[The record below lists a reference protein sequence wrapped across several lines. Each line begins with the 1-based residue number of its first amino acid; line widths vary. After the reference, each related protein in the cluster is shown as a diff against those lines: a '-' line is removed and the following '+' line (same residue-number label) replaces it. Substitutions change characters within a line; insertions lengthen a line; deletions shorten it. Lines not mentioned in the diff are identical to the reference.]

1 MKYLKM
7 IGLAAIAAM
16 ALMAFAGAGTAS
28 AAAVLCESG
37 TTAPCAT
44 KWSTPKALDFSLKTT
59 TSALLTTTEGTTLN
73 KCATSTVQGTLTSNV
88 SGGNATGEVP
98 ASGLTFGSCL
108 TEGVKT
114 LVGGKLT
121 VTAALA
127 GGAGTVFADDFEVT
141 VPGPFGS
148 CIYGAG
154 NGTHLGTL
162 SEGKAGTSTLV
173 VNAVVT
179 RTQGTICP
187 SSAKWVAE
195 YTLTSPTETTLAV
208 TSS

>member
-7 IGLAAIAAM
+7 IGLAAVAAM

-44 KWSTPKALDFSLKTT
+44 KWSTPKALDFSLKKE
-59 TSALLTTTEGTTLN
+59 TSARLTTTEGTPLN
-73 KCATSTVQGTLTSNV
+73 TCTTSTVEGTLSRNV
-88 SGGNATGEVP
+88 SGENAIGEVL
-98 ASGLTFGSCL
+98 AAGLTFGKCT

-114 LVGGKLT
+114 LTGGTLT

-127 GGAGTVFADDFEVT
+127 NGDGTVLADSFEVT

-148 CIYGAG
+148 CVFTAG
-154 NGTHLGTL
+154 TGTHLGTL
-162 SEGKAGTSTLV
+162 SEGKAGASTLV
-173 VNAVVT
+173 VNAIVNRVS
-179 RTQGTICP
+179 GLCP
-187 SSAKWVAE
+187 TSAKWVAE